1 MVNGAETLI
10 FSRLLTFSG
19 NLIFRYHF
27 CQAKK
32 EFPTPRD
39 PPPPP
44 PPPGPPPGSPLGGQQ
59 GGFAPIYVM
68 TRKRSECGESENES
82 ELSHADRSADFSLSF

>member
-10 FSRLLTFSG
+10 FPRLLTFSG

-32 EFPTPRD
+32 VFPTP
-39 PPPPP
+39 
-44 PPPGPPPGSPLGGQQ
+44 PGSSLEGQQ

-68 TRKRSECGESENES
+68 TRKRNECGESENES
-82 ELSHADRSADFSLSF
+82 ELSHADRSADFYASMDSGPKGPIFL